1 MKNHYSI
8 RPNLTVAGLA
18 LLLSACAS
26 EPVPVP
32 VAEPAAV
39 SVLSGEQMLSES
51 QRLANL
57 GVRWKK
63 GKELVDRG
71 NNLVREGR
79 NKIDEGNRMIQEGE
93 QIQRESEESSSN
105 IKK

>member
-1 MKNHYSI
+1 MKNHFTI
-8 RPNLTVAGLA
+8 QPNLIIAGLS
-18 LLLSACAS
+18 LLLVACAS
-26 EPVPVP
+26 EPVPV
-32 VAEPAAV
+32 AEPAAAP
-39 SVLSGEQMLSES
+39 VLSGEQMLSES

>member
-1 MKNHYSI
+1 MKNHFTI
-8 RPNLTVAGLA
+8 RPNLTVAAVA

-26 EPVPVP
+26 EPVPVAEP
-32 VAEPAAV
+32 VAVP
-39 SVLSGEQMLSES
+39 VLSGEQMLSES
-51 QRLANL
+51 QGLANL

-63 GKELVDRG
+63 GKELIDRG
-71 NNLVREGR
+71 NILVREGR

-93 QIQRESEESSSN
+93 QVQRESEESYSN